1 MEMVSI
7 ETIEEEILNLEKRD
21 TSYAVCERLAWLYI
35 VRDHLKKPTV
45 DATVME
51 PRITG
56 ELTGSEFLKAA
67 SNVDYAALMGVLDNN
82 MSCIKAVCPKKVRR
96 RHVADPCAA
105 VAITCQTVSN
115 TCHTPKRASV
125 TGVCISTSHFSS
137 PVKLSNNK
145 GPLY

>member
-7 ETIEEEILNLEKRD
+7 EIIEEEILDLEKRD
-21 TSYAVCERLAWLYI
+21 TSYAVCERLAWLYT

-45 DATVME
+45 DDAVAE
-51 PRITG
+51 QRITD

-67 SNVDYAALMGVLDNN
+67 SNVDYAALMVRTRQPHVVHQSRL
-82 MSCIKAVCPKKVRR
+82 PERVRR
-96 RHVADPCAA
+96 RHVADPRAT
-105 VAITCQTVSN
+105 VVIICQTVSN

-125 TGVCISTSHFSS
+125 TGVCISTSRFSS